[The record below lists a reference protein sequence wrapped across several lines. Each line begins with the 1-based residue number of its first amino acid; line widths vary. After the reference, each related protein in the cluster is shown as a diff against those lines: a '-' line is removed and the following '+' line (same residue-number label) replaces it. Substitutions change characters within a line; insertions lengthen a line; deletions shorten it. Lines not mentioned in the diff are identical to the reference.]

1 MSTYLVALLVGDFV
15 CREGGADGVPI
26 RICST
31 PDKRALTAFALS
43 AAEQQVTFFNRYFDI
58 KYPFGKL
65 DIIAVPDF
73 AAGAM
78 ENAGAITFR
87 ERLLLVDPERS
98 SVDLRKSVASVIA
111 HEIAHQWFGNLVT
124 MKWWDDIWLNEGF
137 ATWAANKP
145 LAAWKP
151 EWRMDLNATE
161 ETQTALGLDA
171 LRSTRAI
178 RTRVS
183 TPDEINEVFDPIAYE
198 KTSGVLQHDRG
209 VRRRRAVPPGRLV
222 VSQEVLLRQRG
233 RRGLLDRDDAGH
245 GQAGRSDHEDLRRSD
260 RRPGPVGAPPAAAG
274 ARPTHGD
281 PAAVLRQ
288 PGGDGAA
295 VVGVAACGRCRS
307 ATRSR
312 VRRPAAS

>member
-1 MSTYLVALLVGDFV
+1 MEATDARRAFPSFDEPAYKATFDISLTVAAADTALSNGRQIVRHARPRAGHAHRGV
-15 CREGGADGVPI
+15 CDDAEDVHLSGGA
-26 RICST
+26 CSSAT
-31 PDKRALTAFALS
+31 SSAAKAAPTACRSASAPRPTSGRSPRFALS
-43 AAEQQVTFFNRYFDI
+43 AAEQQVTFFNQYFGI

-98 SVDLRKSVASVIA
+98 SVDLRKSVASIIA

-183 TPDEINEVFDPIAYE
+183 TPDEINEVFDPDRLREDLGRA
-198 KTSGVLQHDRG
+198 QHDRG
-209 VRRRRAVPPGRLV
+209 VRRRRAVPPGRVV
-222 VSQEVLLRQRG
+222 VSEEVLVT
-233 RRGLLDRDDAGH
+233 AT
-245 GQAGRSDHEDLRRSD
+245 
-260 RRPGPVGAPPAAAG
+260 PPARTSG
-274 ARPTHGD
+274 PR
-281 PAAVLRQ
+281 
-288 PGGDGAA
+288 
-295 VVGVAACGRCRS
+295 
-307 ATRSR
+307 
-312 VRRPAAS
+312 